1 MMRNMSTSTLHNRA
15 LDDLRY
21 IRETMESASAFTAV
35 SGWGQIAIGVVA
47 FVAAI
52 ATRELKP
59 GPMWLGE
66 WLIAAAV
73 AVVIGV
79 TTSIWKGRRAQEPFM
94 FAPLRKFV
102 LGFFPPISA
111 GVVLT
116 FYLARLG
123 LYGLLPAIWLLL
135 YGAGIMTGGMFS
147 VRSVPVMGVCFM
159 ALGAVAVIAPAA
171 WSAVLLAA
179 GFGALPIVFGA
190 LIAWRY
196 GG

>member
-1 MMRNMSTSTLHNRA
+1 MSSSTLHNRA

-35 SGWGQIAIGVVA
+35 SGLGQIATGVIA

-52 ATRELKP
+52 LSRELTP
-59 GPMWLGE
+59 GPYWLGI
-66 WLIAAAV
+66 WLAAAAV

-79 TTSIWKGRRAQEPFM
+79 TSSIWKGRRAREPFI

-102 LGFFPPISA
+102 LGFAPPISV

-116 FYLARLG
+116 FYFARLG
-123 LYGLLPAIWLLL
+123 LYALLPACWLLL
-135 YGAGIMTGGMFS
+135 YGAGVMTGGMFS
-147 VRSVPVMGVCFM
+147 VRSVPVMGICFM
-159 ALGAVAVIAPAA
+159 ALGCVGVLAPVAWTAP
-171 WSAVLLAA
+171 LLAA

>member
-1 MMRNMSTSTLHNRA
+1 MSTSTLHTRA

-47 FVAAI
+47 FAA
-52 ATRELKP
+52 ALASRELKP

-66 WLIAAAV
+66 WLVAAV
-73 AVVIGV
+73 IAVVIGV
-79 TTSIWKGRRAQEPFM
+79 TSSIWKGRRAREPFI

-102 LGFFPPISA
+102 LGFAPPISV

-116 FYLARLG
+116 FYFARVG
-123 LYGLLPAIWLLL
+123 MYALLPACWLLL
-135 YGAGIMTGGMFS
+135 YGAGVMTGGMFS
-147 VRSVPVMGVCFM
+147 VRSVPVMGICFM
-159 ALGAVAVIAPAA
+159 LLGCVAVFAPVAWTAA
-171 WSAVLLAA
+171 ILAA

>member
-1 MMRNMSTSTLHNRA
+1 VSTSTLHNRA

-35 SGWGQIAIGVVA
+35 SGWGQITMGVVA
-47 FVAAI
+47 FAAALI
-52 ATRELKP
+52 SRELKP
-59 GPMWLGE
+59 GPVWLGE
-66 WLIAAAV
+66 WLAAATL

-79 TTSIWKGRRAQEPFM
+79 GSSVWKGRRAREPFI

-102 LGFFPPISA
+102 LGFAPPISV

-116 FYLARLG
+116 FYFARLG
-123 LYGLLPAIWLLL
+123 LYDLLPACWLLL

-147 VRSVPVMGVCFM
+147 VRSVPVMGICFM
-159 ALGAVAVIAPAA
+159 ALGCVAVLAPPAWTAA
-171 WSAVLLAA
+171 LLAA
-179 GFGALPIVFGA
+179 GFGVLPIVFGA

>member
-1 MMRNMSTSTLHNRA
+1 MSTSTLHNRA

-35 SGWGQIAIGVVA
+35 SGWGQIAIGVIA
-47 FVAAI
+47 FAA
-52 ATRELKP
+52 ALFSRELKP
-59 GPMWLGE
+59 GPVWLGE
-66 WLIAAAV
+66 WLAAAAL

-79 TTSIWKGRRAQEPFM
+79 TSSVWKGRRAREPFI

-102 LGFFPPISA
+102 LGFAPPISV

-116 FYLARLG
+116 FYLARHG
-123 LYGLLPAIWLLL
+123 LYDLLPACWLLL
-135 YGAGIMTGGMFS
+135 YGAGVVTGGMFS
-147 VRSVPVMGVCFM
+147 VRSVPVMGICFM
-159 ALGAVAVIAPAA
+159 TLGCIAVLAPAA
-171 WSAVLLAA
+171 WSAALLAA
-179 GFGALPIVFGA
+179 GFGALPIVFGT

>member
-1 MMRNMSTSTLHNRA
+1 MSPSTLHNRA

-35 SGWGQIAIGVVA
+35 SGLGQITMGIIAL
-47 FVAAI
+47 AAAL
-52 ATRELKP
+52 ATRAVKP
-59 GPMWLGE
+59 GPVWLAEWLG
-66 WLIAAAV
+66 AAAL

-79 TTSIWKGRRAQEPFM
+79 MSSVWKGRRAREAFI

-102 LGFFPPISA
+102 LGFAPPISV

-116 FYLARLG
+116 YYFARLG
-123 LYGLLPAIWLLL
+123 LYDLLPACWLLL
-135 YGAGIMTGGMFS
+135 YGAGVMTGGMFS

-159 ALGAVAVIAPAA
+159 ALGCVAVLAPIS
-171 WSAVLLAA
+171 WSTVLLAA
-179 GFGALPIVFGA
+179 GFGMLPIVFGA

>member
-1 MMRNMSTSTLHNRA
+1 MSTSTLHNRA

-35 SGWGQIAIGVVA
+35 SGWGQITIGIIA
-47 FVAAI
+47 FAA
-52 ATRELKP
+52 ALSSRKLAP

-66 WLIAAAV
+66 WLAAAAL
-73 AVVIGV
+73 AVITGV
-79 TTSIWKGRRAQEPFM
+79 VSSVWKGRRAREPFI

-102 LGFFPPISA
+102 LGFAPPISV

-116 FYLARLG
+116 FYFARLG
-123 LYGLLPAIWLLL
+123 LYALLPACWLLL
-135 YGAGIMTGGMFS
+135 YGAGVMTGGMFS
-147 VRSVPVMGVCFM
+147 VRSVPVMGICFM
-159 ALGAVAVIAPAA
+159 VLGCVAVLSPVT
-171 WSAVLLAA
+171 WSAALLAA
-179 GFGALPIVFGA
+179 GFGVLPVVFGA

>member
-1 MMRNMSTSTLHNRA
+1 MMSLMSTSTLHNRA
-15 LDDLRY
+15 LDDLRF

-35 SGWGQIAIGVVA
+35 SGLGQIAIGAIALGAA
-47 FVAAI
+47 FVSRKMA
-52 ATRELKP
+52 P
-59 GPMWLGE
+59 GPVWLGV
-66 WLIAAAV
+66 WLAAAAL
-73 AVVIGV
+73 AVITGV
-79 TTSIWKGRRAQEPFM
+79 VSSIWKGRRAREPFI

-102 LGFFPPISA
+102 LGFAPPISV

-123 LYGLLPAIWLLL
+123 LYALLPACWLLL
-135 YGAGIMTGGMFS
+135 YGAGVMTGGMFS

-159 ALGAVAVIAPAA
+159 ALGCVAVLAPVG
-171 WSAVLLAA
+171 WSAALLAA
-179 GFGALPIVFGA
+179 GFGALPMVFGA

>member
-1 MMRNMSTSTLHNRA
+1 MMHPVSTSTLHNRA

-21 IRETMESASAFTAV
+21 IRETMESASAFTGV
-35 SGWGQIAIGVVA
+35 SGWGQIATGVIA
-47 FVAAI
+47 LVAAI
-52 ATRELKP
+52 VSRQLKP
-59 GPMWLGE
+59 GPIWLGE
-66 WLIAAAV
+66 WLAAATL

-79 TTSIWKGRRAQEPFM
+79 TSSIWKGRRAREPFI
-94 FAPLRKFV
+94 FAPLRKFA
-102 LGFFPPISA
+102 LGFAPPICV

-123 LYGLLPAIWLLL
+123 LYALLPACWLLL
-135 YGAGIMTGGMFS
+135 YGAGVMTGGMFS
-147 VRSVPVMGVCFM
+147 VRSVPVMGICFM
-159 ALGAVAVIAPAA
+159 ALGCVAVIAPVA
-171 WSAVLLAA
+171 WSAALLAA

>member
-1 MMRNMSTSTLHNRA
+1 MMRNMSSSTLHNRA

-35 SGWGQIAIGVVA
+35 SGWGQIAIGAVA
-47 FVAAI
+47 FAAAI
-52 ATRELKP
+52 ASRELKP
-59 GPMWLGE
+59 SPMWLGE

-123 LYGLLPAIWLLL
+123 LFDLLPAMWLLL

-147 VRSVPVMGVCFM
+147 VRSVPVMGICFM
-159 ALGAVAVIAPAA
+159 ALGAVAAIAPVA
-171 WSAVLLAA
+171 WSAALLAA

>member
-1 MMRNMSTSTLHNRA
+1 MRDMSTSTLHNRA

-47 FVAAI
+47 FAAAI
-52 ATRELKP
+52 VSRELAP

-79 TTSIWKGRRAQEPFM
+79 ATSVWKGRRAQEPFM

-116 FYLARLG
+116 FFFARLG
-123 LYGLLPAIWLLL
+123 FFGLLPAMWLLL

-147 VRSVPVMGVCFM
+147 VRSVPVMGICFM
-159 ALGAVAVIAPAA
+159 GLGAVAVIAPAA
-171 WSAVLLAA
+171 WSAALLAA

>member
-1 MMRNMSTSTLHNRA
+1 MMRNMSSSTLHNRA

-35 SGWGQIAIGVVA
+35 SGWGQIAIGTVA
-47 FVAAI
+47 FAAAI
-52 ATRELKP
+52 ASRELKP

-123 LYGLLPAIWLLL
+123 LFGLLPAMWLLL

-147 VRSVPVMGVCFM
+147 VRSVPVMGICFM
-159 ALGAVAVIAPAA
+159 ALGAVAVIAPVA
-171 WSAVLLAA
+171 WSAALLAA